1 MIKRTFLLLLTVVL
15 TFSIGA
21 QNTSSFSEHA
31 KWTEL
36 PQSKRAPAPT
46 VVGKSGSD
54 FFLINTIKKKLTLQK
69 YDLNTLSL
77 KKSEEMI
84 LTHKGK
90 KLDFESSFIA
100 NKTPIIIT
108 SFYNKKTRKKYL
120 FYHTINTENL
130 AISAPILMGEK
141 LIPKKTGLYGI
152 SAMNDVYLTSS
163 SDDMLSIL
171 VYPKSNAAQADIK
184 TKNPHYIG
192 KLFDE
197 NFSETEKCEFKIPF
211 DNFRIEDYSLGD
223 NGLFYILIDELIDNP
238 EAVKKLFRGDKFLTK
253 DTHLFIVDPKTGDS
267 ETILIQ
273 LENEKISELA
283 VFPVSNGDISI
294 TGLTGSDKGVNG
306 SFSILF
312 DKNFVQVNNSIHK
325 FEEDFVTSTW
335 SQKKKAKIDKKNKK
349 KEKKGKEAI
358 VPEFYNYY
366 LDYVVELSDGSVTM
380 LAEQF
385 FVRVV
390 TRTSTVNGT
399 TTTTTTYYYYYKDII
414 AVNYDKNGEFR
425 WKKLIPKS
433 QVSTNDGGYYSS
445 YFIVMKDDNINII
458 YNEGLTAV
466 KVKLQ
471 PDGEFSKENI
481 LQFTEEKRMRL
492 VPKNCGNIG
501 DGNIF
506 LYARGRKGGKLGTLD
521 IEK

>member
-1 MIKRTFLLLLTVVL
+1 MKKATYLLVL
-15 TFSIGA
+15 TLLVTFSLSA

-31 KWTEL
+31 KWKEL
-36 PQSKRAPAPT
+36 PQSKRAPAPI
-46 VVGKSGSD
+46 VVGKSGTD

-69 YDLNTLSL
+69 YDLTTLTL
-77 KKSEEMI
+77 KKSSELI

-90 KLDFESSFIA
+90 KLEFESTFVA
-100 NKTPIIIT
+100 NKTPIVIT

-120 FYHTINTENL
+120 FYHTINTDNL
-130 AISAPILMGEK
+130 EIASPTLMGEK
-141 LIPKKTGLYGI
+141 LIPKKTSWYAM
-152 SAMNDVYLTSS
+152 SAMSGVYLTSS
-163 SDDMLSIL
+163 SNDMLSFL

-184 TKNPHYIG
+184 IKNPHFVG

-211 DNFRIEDYSLGD
+211 DNFSIEDYSLGN
-223 NGLFYILIDELIDNP
+223 NGLFYIIVDELIDNP
-238 EAVKKLFRGDKFLTK
+238 EAVKKIFKGKKYLTK

-267 ETILIQ
+267 ETILLK
-273 LENEKISELA
+273 LENEELSELA
-283 VFPVSNGDISI
+283 VFPLSNGDISV
-294 TGLTGSDKGVNG
+294 TGLTTGAKGVSG
-306 SFSILF
+306 TFSILF
-312 DKNFVQVNNSIHK
+312 DKTFVEVNSSTHK

-335 SQKKKAKIDKKNKK
+335 SQKKKDKIDKKNKK
-349 KEKKGKEAI
+349 KEKKGKEII
-358 VPEFYNYY
+358 VPEFYDYY
-366 LDYVVELSDGSVTM
+366 IDYVIELSDGSVTM
-380 LAEQF
+380 LAEQY

-390 TRTSTVNGT
+390 TRTSTVNGQ

-414 AVNYDKNGEFR
+414 AVNYDKNGEFK
-425 WKKLIPKS
+425 WKKVIPKS

-445 YFIVMKDDNINII
+445 YFIVMKDNNINII

-506 LYARGRKGGKLGTLD
+506 LYARGKKGGKLGTLD
-521 IEK
+521 LEK